1 MRKKYREIFHE
12 FRPYRMEF
20 ILGPAAKLFEAI
32 LELILPILMGKIVD
46 TGFSSESR
54 GFIVRTACLMFGM
67 AAMGL
72 LAAVVCQYCA
82 ARACSG
88 VGARLRDRL
97 LTKVN
102 SLTVAQQE
110 RCGVS
115 FLNVAMTSD
124 VNQVCTGVSMFI
136 RLVFRAPFITLGGI
150 VAAILLDAPMSVV
163 IAVGST
169 LFLITLL
176 SIIRVTFL
184 RYKIVQQKL
193 DDISRVVNER
203 LSGIRVVRAFS
214 REKHHQDLTDEASEV
229 YAQET
234 ISVARYSALLRP
246 VTILIMNSAVV
257 FVLWVGGYRIDG
269 GIITAGMLLTF
280 INYIFSIFDE
290 LNKLGNLVVIFSRS
304 FVSAER
310 IEGVLELVPERREP
324 ETGAEAEDHDD
335 KAIVKWKNV
344 SFSYLTGK
352 EDSDEYYA
360 LKDVSFELRK
370 GEKLGIIGT
379 TGSGK
384 STIIAL
390 LLRLYEIDKG
400 HIYVDG
406 RSIASL
412 DDRTLREKMAPVF
425 QTTALFE
432 GTIRENL
439 NLGRN
444 EPLPEE
450 ELKARC
456 EVAQAWDFICEKGG
470 PDARVEPKGR
480 NFSGGQRQRLS
491 IARALC
497 TDSEI
502 LLLDDATA
510 ALDKDT
516 SAKFSAALAEHAKKH
531 QRTIVEISS
540 KINEIADSDW
550 IIVLDNGAV
559 VGQGKHDAL
568 LKECEAYSRIAAS
581 QEMGGVE

>member
-1 MRKKYREIFHE
+1 MKKKYREIFHE
-12 FRPYRMEF
+12 FKPYRLEF

-32 LELILPILMGKIVD
+32 LELFLPILMGKIVD
-46 TGFSSESR
+46 TGFSSESK
-54 GFIVRTACLMFGM
+54 GFIVRTALLMFGM

-72 LAAVVCQYCA
+72 AAAAVCQYCA

-102 SLTVAQQE
+102 SLSVAQQE
-110 RCGVS
+110 KCGVS

-136 RLVFRAPFITLGGI
+136 RLVFRAPFITIGGI
-150 VAAILLDAPMSVV
+150 VAAIILDAPMSIV
-163 IAVGST
+163 IGVGSF

-176 SIIRVTFL
+176 SIIRVTFV
-184 RYKIVQQKL
+184 RYKIVQKKL
-193 DDISRVVNER
+193 DNISGVVNER
-203 LSGIRVVRAFS
+203 LAGIRVVRAFS
-214 REKHHQDLTDEASEV
+214 REKHHQDLTDEASSI
-229 YAQET
+229 YADET
-234 ISVARYSALLRP
+234 ISVAKYSALLRP
-246 VTILIMNSAVV
+246 ITILIMNASVV
-257 FVLWVGGYRIDG
+257 FILWIGGYRIDG
-269 GIITAGMLLTF
+269 GVITAGMLLTF

-290 LNKLGNLVVIFSRS
+290 LNKVGNLVVIFSRS

-310 IEGVLELVPERREP
+310 IEGVLEMVPEKREP
-324 ETGAEAEDHDD
+324 ETGADAEDHDD

-344 SFSYLTGK
+344 SFSYLSGK
-352 EDSDEYYA
+352 DDSEEYYA

-384 STIIAL
+384 STVIAL
-390 LLRLYEIDKG
+390 LLRLYEINKG

-406 RSIASL
+406 KSIAAL
-412 DDRTLREKMAPVF
+412 DDKTLRSKMAPVF

-439 NLGRN
+439 NIGRK
-444 EPLPEE
+444 EPLSDEE
-450 ELKARC
+450 FKARC

-470 PDARVEPKGR
+470 PDARVEPKGK

-502 LLLDDATA
+502 LLLDDCTA
-510 ALDKDT
+510 ALDKET
-516 SAKFSAALAEHAKKH
+516 SAKFSAALAEHAKIH
-531 QRTIVEISS
+531 HRTVVEISS

-550 IIVLDNGAV
+550 IIVLDNGSV

-568 LKECEAYSRIAAS
+568 LKECEAYARIAAS

>member
-1 MRKKYREIFHE
+1 MRKKYRAIFHE

-54 GFIVRTACLMFGM
+54 GFILRTALLMFGM

-72 LAAVVCQYCA
+72 LAAAVCQYCA
-82 ARACSG
+82 ARASAG
-88 VGARLRDRL
+88 TGARLRDRL
-97 LTKVN
+97 LTQVN

-136 RLVFRAPFITLGGI
+136 RLVFRAPFITVGGI

-163 IAVGST
+163 IGIGSM
-169 LFLITLL
+169 LFLVTLL

-184 RYKIVQQKL
+184 RYRIVQQKL
-193 DDISRVVNER
+193 DVISGVVNER

-214 REKHHQDLTDEASEV
+214 REKHHQDLTDEAGED

-246 VTILIMNSAVV
+246 ITILIMNAAVV
-257 FVLWVGGYRIDG
+257 CVLWVGGYRIDG
-269 GIITAGMLLTF
+269 GVITAGLLLTF

-310 IEGVLELVPERREP
+310 IEGVLEMVPERREP
-324 ETGAEAEDHDD
+324 ESGAEAEDHDER
-335 KAIVKWKNV
+335 AIVKWKNV
-344 SFSYLTGK
+344 SFSYLSGK
-352 EDSDEYYA
+352 EDSEEYYA

-390 LLRLYEIDKG
+390 LLRLYEINKG

-406 RSIASL
+406 KSIASL
-412 DDRTLREKMAPVF
+412 DEHVLREKMAPVF
-425 QTTALFE
+425 QTTVLFE
-432 GTIRENL
+432 GTIRDNL
-439 NLGRN
+439 NLGRKS
-444 EPLPEE
+444 PLSDE
-450 ELKARC
+450 ELQARC

-470 PDARVEPKGR
+470 PDAHVEPKGK

-497 TDSEI
+497 SDSEI

-516 SAKFSAALAEHAKKH
+516 SAKFSEALSEHVKTH
-531 QRTIVEISS
+531 QRTVVEVSS
-540 KINEIADSDW
+540 KINEIADSSW
-550 IIVLDNGAV
+550 IIVLDNGSV
-559 VGQGKHDAL
+559 VGQGKHEDL
-568 LKECEAYSRIAAS
+568 LRDCEAYARIAKS

>member
-1 MRKKYREIFHE
+1 
-12 FRPYRMEF
+12 MEF

>member
-1 MRKKYREIFHE
+1 MKQKYRYIFQE
-12 FRPYRMEF
+12 CRPYRREF
-20 ILGPAAKLFEAI
+20 ILGPAAKLFEAV
-32 LELILPILMGKIVD
+32 LELILPYLMGRIVD
-46 TGFSSESR
+46 TGFSSDSR
-54 GFIVRTACLMFGM
+54 GFIVRTALLMFGM
-67 AAMGL
+67 AFLGL
-72 LAAVVCQYCA
+72 SAAAVCQYCA
-82 ARACSG
+82 ARASSG

-97 LTKVN
+97 LTQVN
-102 SLTVAQQE
+102 ALSVTQQE
-110 RCGVS
+110 KCGVS

-136 RLVFRAPFITLGGI
+136 RLVFRAPFITIGGI
-150 VAAILLDAPMSVV
+150 VAALLLDAPMSVV

-176 SIIRVTFL
+176 SIIKVTFV
-184 RYKIVQQKL
+184 RYKVVQKKL
-193 DDISRVVNER
+193 DDVSRVVNER

-214 REKHHQDLTDEASEV
+214 REKYHQDLTDEASEI
-229 YAQET
+229 YAKET
-234 ISVARYSALLRP
+234 LSVAKYSALLRP
-246 VTILIMNSAVV
+246 ITILIMNAAVV

-269 GIITAGMLLTF
+269 GVITAGMLLTF

-290 LNKLGNLVVIFSRS
+290 LNKIGNLVVIFSRS

-310 IEGVLELVPERREP
+310 IEEVLEMVPDRRAP
-324 ETGAEAEDHDD
+324 EEGEEAEDHDE

-344 SFSYLTGK
+344 SFSYLSGK
-352 EDSDEYYA
+352 EESEEYYA

-390 LLRLYEIDKG
+390 LLRLYEAGKG

-406 RSIASL
+406 KSISTL
-412 DDRTLREKMAPVF
+412 PDSVLREKMAPVF
-425 QTTALFE
+425 QTTALFA
-432 GTIRENL
+432 GTIRDNL
-439 NLGRN
+439 NLGRK
-444 EPLPEE
+444 EPLSDE
-450 ELKARC
+450 ELKSRC
-456 EVAQAWDFICEKGG
+456 EIAQAWDFICEKGG
-470 PDARVEPKGR
+470 PDSRVEPKGK

-497 TDSEI
+497 TDCEI
-502 LLLDDATA
+502 LLLDDCTA
-510 ALDKDT
+510 ALDKET
-516 SAKFSAALAEHAKKH
+516 SARFSEALAKHAKEH
-531 QRTIVEISS
+531 HRTVVEISS

-559 VGQGKHDAL
+559 VGQGKHAAL
-568 LKECEAYSRIAAS
+568 LNECEAYARIAAS

>member
-54 GFIVRTACLMFGM
+54 GFILRTALLMFGM

-72 LAAVVCQYCA
+72 LAAAVCQYCA
-82 ARACSG
+82 ARASAG
-88 VGARLRDRL
+88 TGARLRDRL
-97 LTKVN
+97 LTQVN

-136 RLVFRAPFITLGGI
+136 RLVFRAPFITVGGI

-163 IAVGST
+163 IGIGSM
-169 LFLITLL
+169 LFLVTLL

-184 RYKIVQQKL
+184 RYRIVQQKL
-193 DDISRVVNER
+193 DVISSVVNER

-214 REKHHQDLTDEASEV
+214 REKHHQDLTDEAGED

-246 VTILIMNSAVV
+246 ITILIMNAAVV
-257 FVLWVGGYRIDG
+257 CVLWVGGYRIDG
-269 GIITAGMLLTF
+269 GVITAGLLLTF

-310 IEGVLELVPERREP
+310 IEGVLEMVPERREP
-324 ETGAEAEDHDD
+324 ESGAEAEDHDER
-335 KAIVKWKNV
+335 AIVKWKNV
-344 SFSYLTGK
+344 SFSYLSGK
-352 EDSDEYYA
+352 EDSEEYYA

-390 LLRLYEIDKG
+390 LLRLYEINKG

-406 RSIASL
+406 KSIASL
-412 DDRTLREKMAPVF
+412 DEHVLREKMAPVF
-425 QTTALFE
+425 QTTVLFE
-432 GTIRENL
+432 GTIRDNL
-439 NLGRN
+439 NLGRKS
-444 EPLPEE
+444 PLSEE
-450 ELKARC
+450 ELQARC

-470 PDARVEPKGR
+470 PDARVEPKGK

-497 TDSEI
+497 SDSEI

-516 SAKFSAALAEHAKKH
+516 SAKFSEALSEHVKTH
-531 QRTIVEISS
+531 QRTVVEVSS
-540 KINEIADSDW
+540 KINEIADSSW
-550 IIVLDNGAV
+550 IIVLDNGSV
-559 VGQGKHDAL
+559 VGQGRHEDL
-568 LKECEAYSRIAAS
+568 LRDCEAYARIAKS

>member
-1 MRKKYREIFHE
+1 MRKKYRELFHE
-12 FRPYRMEF
+12 MKPYRREF

-32 LELILPILMGKIVD
+32 LELFLPILMGKIVD
-46 TGFSSESR
+46 TGFSSESK
-54 GFIVRTACLMFGM
+54 GFIVRTAFLMFGM

-72 LAAVVCQYCA
+72 AAAAVCQYCA

-102 SLTVAQQE
+102 SLSVAQQE
-110 RCGVS
+110 KCGVS

-136 RLVFRAPFITLGGI
+136 RLVFRAPFITIGGI
-150 VAAILLDAPMSVV
+150 VAAIILDAPMSIV
-163 IAVGST
+163 IGFGSF

-176 SIIRVTFL
+176 SIIRVTFV
-184 RYKIVQQKL
+184 RYKIVQKKL
-193 DDISRVVNER
+193 DNISGVINER
-203 LSGIRVVRAFS
+203 LAGIRVVRAFS
-214 REKHHQDLTDEASEV
+214 REKHHQDLTDEASNI
-229 YAQET
+229 YADET
-234 ISVARYSALLRP
+234 IKVAKYSALLRP
-246 VTILIMNSAVV
+246 ITILIMNASVV
-257 FVLWVGGYRIDG
+257 FILWIGGYRIDG
-269 GIITAGMLLTF
+269 GVITAGMLLTF

-290 LNKLGNLVVIFSRS
+290 LNKIGNLVVIFSRS

-310 IEGVLELVPERREP
+310 IEGVLEMEPEKREP
-324 ETGAEAEDHDD
+324 ETGADAEDHDD

-344 SFSYLTGK
+344 SFSYLSGK
-352 EDSDEYYA
+352 EDSEEYYA

-390 LLRLYEIDKG
+390 LLRLYEIEKG
-400 HIYVDG
+400 HIYVG
-406 RSIASL
+406 GKSIAALS
-412 DDRTLREKMAPVF
+412 DNELRAKMAPVF
-425 QTTALFE
+425 H
-432 GTIRENL
+432 
-439 NLGRN
+439 LGRK

-450 ELKARC
+450 EFKARC

-470 PDARVEPKGR
+470 PDARVEPKGK

-516 SAKFSAALAEHAKKH
+516 SAKFSAALAEHAKTH
-531 QRTIVEISS
+531 NRTVVEISS

-568 LKECEAYSRIAAS
+568 LKECEAYARIAAS

>member
-1 MRKKYREIFHE
+1 MKKYKQLFKE
-12 FRPYRMEF
+12 FRPYRLEF
-20 ILGPAAKLFEAI
+20 IVGPAAKLFEAI
-32 LELILPILMGKIVD
+32 LELFLPILMGKIVD
-46 TGFSSESR
+46 TGFSSDSR
-54 GFIVRTACLMFGM
+54 GFIVRTALLMLGM
-67 AAMGL
+67 AALG
-72 LAAVVCQYCA
+72 LAAAAVCQYCA

-102 SLTVAQQE
+102 SLSVAQQE
-110 RCGVS
+110 KCGVS

-136 RLVFRAPFITLGGI
+136 RLVFRAPFITVGGI
-150 VAAILLDAPMSVV
+150 VMAILLDAPMSVV
-163 IAVGST
+163 IAVGSAM
-169 LFLITLL
+169 FLITLL
-176 SIIRVTFL
+176 AIIRVTFL
-184 RYKIVQQKL
+184 RFKVVQQKL
-193 DDISRVVNER
+193 DRISSVVNER

-214 REKHHQDLTDEASEV
+214 REKYHQDLTDEASSD
-229 YAQET
+229 YAQEN

-246 VTILIMNSAVV
+246 ITILIMNASVV
-257 FVLWVGGYRIDG
+257 FVLWVGGYRIQAG
-269 GIITAGMLLTF
+269 VLTTGMLLTF
-280 INYIFSIFDE
+280 TNYIFSIFDE

-310 IEGVLELVPERREP
+310 IEGVLELEPERRDP
-324 ETGAEAEDHDD
+324 ETGDEAEDHDD

-352 EDSDEYYA
+352 EDSEEYYA

-384 STIIAL
+384 STILAL
-390 LLRLYEIDKG
+390 MMRLYEIDKG
-400 HIYVDG
+400 HIYIG
-406 RSIASL
+406 GKSIAAI
-412 DDRTLREKMAPVF
+412 DDQTLREKMAPVF

-439 NLGRN
+439 NLGRKT
-444 EPLPEE
+444 PLSDEE
-450 ELKARC
+450 FKTRC

-470 PDARVEPKGR
+470 PDARVEPKGK

-502 LLLDDATA
+502 LLLDDCTA

-516 SAKFSAALAEHAKKH
+516 SARFSAALSEHAKTH
-531 QRTIVEISS
+531 QRTVVEISS

-550 IIVLDNGAV
+550 IIVLDNGSV

>member
-54 GFIVRTACLMFGM
+54 GFILRTALLMFGM

-72 LAAVVCQYCA
+72 LAAAVCQYCA
-82 ARACSG
+82 ARASAG
-88 VGARLRDRL
+88 TGARLRDRL
-97 LTKVN
+97 LTQVN

-136 RLVFRAPFITLGGI
+136 RLVFRAPFITVGGI

-163 IAVGST
+163 IGIGSM
-169 LFLITLL
+169 LFLVTLL

-184 RYKIVQQKL
+184 RYRIVQQKL
-193 DDISRVVNER
+193 DVISSVVNER

-214 REKHHQDLTDEASEV
+214 REKHHQDLTDEAGED

-246 VTILIMNSAVV
+246 ITILIMNAAVV
-257 FVLWVGGYRIDG
+257 CVLWVGGYRIDG
-269 GIITAGMLLTF
+269 GVITAGLLLTF

-310 IEGVLELVPERREP
+310 IEGVLEMVPERREP
-324 ETGAEAEDHDD
+324 ESGAEAEDHDER
-335 KAIVKWKNV
+335 AIVKWKNV
-344 SFSYLTGK
+344 SFSYLSGK
-352 EDSDEYYA
+352 EDSEEYYA

-390 LLRLYEIDKG
+390 LLRLYEINKG

-406 RSIASL
+406 KSIASL
-412 DDRTLREKMAPVF
+412 DEHVLREKMAPVF
-425 QTTALFE
+425 QTTVLFE
-432 GTIRENL
+432 GTIRDNL
-439 NLGRN
+439 NLGRKS
-444 EPLPEE
+444 PLSDE
-450 ELKARC
+450 ELQARC

-470 PDARVEPKGR
+470 PDARVEPKGK

-497 TDSEI
+497 SDSEI

-516 SAKFSAALAEHAKKH
+516 SAKFSEALSEHVKTH
-531 QRTIVEISS
+531 QRTVVEVSS
-540 KINEIADSDW
+540 KINEIADSSW
-550 IIVLDNGAV
+550 IIVLDNGSV
-559 VGQGKHDAL
+559 VGQGRHEDL
-568 LKECEAYSRIAAS
+568 LRDCEAYARIAKS

>member
-1 MRKKYREIFHE
+1 MKKYRHILKEC
-12 FRPYRMEF
+12 RPYRLEF

-32 LELILPILMGKIVD
+32 LELILPVLMGKIVD
-46 TGFSSESR
+46 TGFSSDSR
-54 GFIVRTACLMFGM
+54 GFIVRTALLMFGM

-72 LAAVVCQYCA
+72 AAATVCQYCA
-82 ARACSG
+82 ARASSG

-97 LTKVN
+97 LTQVN
-102 SLTVAQQE
+102 SLSVAQQE
-110 RCGVS
+110 KCGVS

-150 VAAILLDAPMSVV
+150 IAAIILDAPMSVV

-169 LFLITLL
+169 LFLVTLL
-176 SIIRVTFL
+176 SIIRVTFV

-193 DDISRVVNER
+193 DSISGVVNER

-214 REKHHQDLTDEASEV
+214 REKHHQDLTDAAGEA
-229 YAQET
+229 YAEET

-246 VTILIMNSAVV
+246 ITILIMNAAVV
-257 FVLWVGGYRIDG
+257 FVLWVGGYRIQSNV
-269 GIITAGMLLTF
+269 ITTGMLLTF

-310 IEGVLELVPERREP
+310 IEGVLEMVPEKRKP

-335 KAIVKWKNV
+335 KAVVKMKNV
-344 SFSYLTGK
+344 SFSYLSGK
-352 EDSDEYYA
+352 DDSEEYYA
-360 LKDVSFELRK
+360 VKDVSFELRK

-400 HIYVDG
+400 YIYVG
-406 RSIASL
+406 GKSIAALPDSE
-412 DDRTLREKMAPVF
+412 LREKMAPVF
-425 QTTALFE
+425 QTTVLFE
-432 GTIRENL
+432 GTIRDNL
-439 NLGRN
+439 NIGRK
-444 EPLPEE
+444 EPLDEE
-450 ELKARC
+450 EMKARC

-470 PDARVEPKGR
+470 LDARVEPKGK

-497 TDSEI
+497 TEAEI
-502 LLLDDATA
+502 LLFDDATA

-516 SAKFSAALAEHAKKH
+516 SAKFSAALKEHVNTH
-531 QRTIVEISS
+531 HRTIVEISS
-540 KINEIADSDW
+540 KISEIADSDW
-550 IIVLDNGAV
+550 IIVLDNGSV

-568 LKECEAYSRIAAS
+568 LHECEAYSRIAAS

>member
-1 MRKKYREIFHE
+1 MKKKYREIFKE
-12 FRPYRMEF
+12 FRPYRKEF

-32 LELILPILMGKIVD
+32 LELILPILMGRIVD
-46 TGFSSESR
+46 TGFSSDSR
-54 GFIVRTACLMFGM
+54 GYIARTALLMFAM

-72 LAAVVCQYCA
+72 AAAIVCQYCA

-110 RCGVS
+110 KCGVS

-124 VNQVCTGVSMFI
+124 VNQVSTGVSMFI
-136 RLVFRAPFITLGGI
+136 RLVFRAPFITVGGI
-150 VAAILLDAPMSVV
+150 VMALLLDAPMSIV
-163 IAVGST
+163 IGVGSA

-184 RYKIVQQKL
+184 RYKVVQQKL
-193 DDISRVVNER
+193 DGISRVVNER

-214 REKHHQDLTDEASEV
+214 REKHHQDATDEASEI

-246 VTILIMNSAVV
+246 ITILIMNSAVV
-257 FVLWVGGYRIDG
+257 LVLWVGGYRIDS
-269 GIITAGMLLTF
+269 GILTTGMLLTF

-310 IEGVLELVPERREP
+310 IEGVLELTPERREP
-324 ETGAEAEDHDD
+324 ETGADAEDHDD

-344 SFSYLTGK
+344 SFSYLSDK
-352 EDSDEYYA
+352 EDSEEYYA

-390 LLRLYEIDKG
+390 LLRLYDIQKG

-406 RSIASL
+406 KSIAAL
-412 DDRTLREKMAPVF
+412 DDRTLRDKMAPVF
-425 QTTALFE
+425 QTTSLFE
-432 GTIRENL
+432 GTIRDNL
-439 NLGRN
+439 NLGRK
-444 EPLPEE
+444 EPLSEE

-470 PDARVEPKGR
+470 PDARVEPKGK

-516 SAKFSAALAEHAKKH
+516 SARFSAALSEHAKKH

-568 LKECEAYSRIAAS
+568 LNECEAYARIAQS